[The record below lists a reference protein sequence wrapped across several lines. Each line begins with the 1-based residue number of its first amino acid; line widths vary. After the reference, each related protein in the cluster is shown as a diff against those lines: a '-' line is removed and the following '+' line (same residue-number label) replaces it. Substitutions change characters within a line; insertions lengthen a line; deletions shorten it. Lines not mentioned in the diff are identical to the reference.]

1 MRELINFQMDKKEF
15 QELHISIQNMLVVR
29 SVKVENVDYS
39 DDPIWQDLKKKSDKA
54 YKELKNREY
63 DLRHNIKKGL
73 E

>member
-1 MRELINFQMDKKEF
+1 MRELINFQMDKKDF
-15 QELHISIQNMLVVR
+15 QELHASVQNMLVVR

-63 DLRHNIKKGL
+63 DLRHNVK
-73 E
+73 

>member
-1 MRELINFQMDKKEF
+1 MRELINFQMEKKDF
-15 QELHISIQNMLVVR
+15 QELHTSIQNMLVVR

-63 DLRHNIKKGL
+63 DLRHNVK
-73 E
+73 

>member
-1 MRELINFQMDKKEF
+1 MRELINFQMEKKEF
-15 QELHISIQNMLVVR
+15 QELHTSIQNMLVVR

-63 DLRHNIKKGL
+63 DLRHNVK
-73 E
+73 

>member
-15 QELHISIQNMLVVR
+15 QELHTSIQNMLVVR

-63 DLRHNIKKGL
+63 DLRHNIK
-73 E
+73 

>member
-1 MRELINFQMDKKEF
+1 MRELINFQMEKKEF
-15 QELHISIQNMLVVR
+15 QELHTSIQNMLVVR

-63 DLRHNIKKGL
+63 DLRHNIK
-73 E
+73 

>member
-15 QELHISIQNMLVVR
+15 QELHTSIQNMLVVR

-63 DLRHNIKKGL
+63 DLRHNVK
-73 E
+73 

>member
-1 MRELINFQMDKKEF
+1 MRELINFQMEKKEF
-15 QELHISIQNMLVVR
+15 QELHASVQNMLVVR

-63 DLRHNIKKGL
+63 DLRHNVK
-73 E
+73 